1 MFVYCHTNKLW
12 CLVRGNNKAFY
23 VTIGEDNF
31 IIDLIEIIKKKR
43 KPHFDEF
50 APDELILWWF
60 NIDRK
65 QIKEL
70 DIDDVLTDE
79 NKLEDLADTVGAT
92 FVPLKEST
100 LELLLEFLLPL
111 VSES

>member
-1 MFVYCHTNKLW
+1 MSAVTIFGTPINLW

-50 APDELILWWF
+50 APDELIL
-60 NIDRK
+60 
-65 QIKEL
+65 
-70 DIDDVLTDE
+70 
-79 NKLEDLADTVGAT
+79 
-92 FVPLKEST
+92 
-100 LELLLEFLLPL
+100 
-111 VSES
+111 